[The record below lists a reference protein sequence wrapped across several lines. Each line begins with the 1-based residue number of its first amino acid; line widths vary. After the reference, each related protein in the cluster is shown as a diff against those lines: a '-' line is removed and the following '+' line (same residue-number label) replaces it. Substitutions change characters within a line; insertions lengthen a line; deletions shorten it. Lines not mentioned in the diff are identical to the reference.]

1 MKCYGLDIN
10 AWDRGFLAK
19 KCKKC
24 KKNHIL
30 KPPTFTLIMLL
41 SIQPVKI
48 PEKITVFFFNNSCRK
63 FNFSRG
69 TGKNAKK
76 WGFNPIK
83 NIFTHQYF
91 SVLSASLIKYDQ

>member
-1 MKCYGLDIN
+1 M
-10 AWDRGFLAK
+10 
-19 KCKKC
+19 
-24 KKNHIL
+24 KNHTL

-48 PEKITVFFFNNSCRK
+48 PEKITAFLYNSCRK
-63 FNFSRG
+63 FNFFRR

-76 WGFNPIK
+76 RGFNPIK

-91 SVLSASLIKYDQ
+91 SVLLASLIKYDQ

>member
-1 MKCYGLDIN
+1 MRFFITFF
-10 AWDRGFLAK
+10 AFFLPK
-19 KCKKC
+19 KSVPSVYVKTVTREKK
-24 KKNHIL
+24 
-30 KPPTFTLIMLL
+30 
-41 SIQPVKI
+41 
-48 PEKITVFFFNNSCRK
+48 TVFCNNSCRK
-63 FNFSRG
+63 FNFFRG

>member
-1 MKCYGLDIN
+1 M
-10 AWDRGFLAK
+10 
-19 KCKKC
+19 
-24 KKNHIL
+24 KNHIL

-48 PEKITVFFFNNSCRK
+48 PEKISFFDNSCRK
-63 FNFSRG
+63 FKFFRWA
-69 TGKNAKK
+69 GKNAKK

>member
-1 MKCYGLDIN
+1 M
-10 AWDRGFLAK
+10 
-19 KCKKC
+19 
-24 KKNHIL
+24 KNHIL

-48 PEKITVFFFNNSCRK
+48 PEKITVFFYNSCRK
-63 FNFSRG
+63 FNFFRW
-69 TGKNAKK
+69 TGKNAKN
-76 WGFNPIK
+76 WGFNQIK

>member
-1 MKCYGLDIN
+1 MLGTEVFWQKN
-10 AWDRGFLAK
+10 AK
-19 KCKKC
+19 NVM
-24 KKNHIL
+24 KNHIL

-48 PEKITVFFFNNSCRK
+48 PEKITVFLIILVESSIFFRW
-63 FNFSRG
+63 

-76 WGFNPIK
+76 WGFNAIK